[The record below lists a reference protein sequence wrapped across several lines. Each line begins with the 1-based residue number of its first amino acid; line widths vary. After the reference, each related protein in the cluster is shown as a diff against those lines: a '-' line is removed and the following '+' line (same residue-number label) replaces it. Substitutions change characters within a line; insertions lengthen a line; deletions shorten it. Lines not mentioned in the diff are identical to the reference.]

1 MRNLR
6 HSIALALAF
15 FCSRTQASSYN
26 VPLISPRT
34 PSLVQRRSRGR
45 QSLRK
50 VLLASSSST
59 PKTASLAQ
67 DSGSLIN
74 PIPPPSTVEAVPKWE
89 ELPFQWK
96 LIFGAVEIAYTV
108 GTQWVSG
115 FATAYIFGSV
125 TGVVGF
131 AKPPTE
137 GLSRLARWNQRNVK
151 WGKSWGSVSASF
163 SGFDTGVRLL
173 RNNKVDEWN
182 SILGSACAGAFFVRS
197 QGPASMVKS
206 ACLYAAF
213 GYFFMR
219 AGQSKQIFLEEQEL

>member
-1 MRNLR
+1 M
-6 HSIALALAF
+6 
-15 FCSRTQASSYN
+15 
-26 VPLISPRT
+26 
-34 PSLVQRRSRGR
+34 
-45 QSLRK
+45 
-50 VLLASSSST
+50 
-59 PKTASLAQ
+59 
-67 DSGSLIN
+67 
-74 PIPPPSTVEAVPKWE
+74 
-89 ELPFQWK
+89 
-96 LIFGAVEIAYTV
+96 FGAVEIAYTV

-125 TGVVGF
+125 TGVIGF

-137 GLSRLARWNQRNVK
+137 GLSRLGRWNQRNVR
-151 WGKSWGSVSASF
+151 WGKSWGSVSASL

-197 QGPASMVKS
+197 QGAASMVKS

-213 GYFFMR
+213 GYMFMR